1 MTPDDEDSLERQ
13 CITVFL
19 TFSGPSAR
27 GFRVGLMQR
36 LTNAESGL
44 GALAMLFPSFG
55 LNSFN
60 TSPASEYA
68 REIPVFELLDTFS
81 VQGRSLWQVEARSQG
96 GTWQVWW
103 AGLRDARWDASST
116 TARNKFPSS
125 YLLQRLADAR

>member
-1 MTPDDEDSLERQ
+1 MYHRFPHVLWPER
-13 CITVFL
+13 
-19 TFSGPSAR
+19 AR
-27 GFRVGLMQR
+27 IPCG
-36 LTNAESGL
+36 TYATADKCEESGL
-44 GALAMLFPSFG
+44 GALAMLFLSFG
-55 LNSFN
+55 LNFFN

-81 VQGRSLWQVEARSQG
+81 VRGRSLWQVEARSQG